1 MEDFEALIH
10 DEDLRAQ
17 LAKYRAN
24 GFMLKTFANT
34 LVTTQQKRD
43 AERAQAE
50 ARKAE
55 LAALPR
61 ETRRRAIVREV
72 FENAPPTIQDVR
84 HIHSV
89 LAVCGLPYERQP
101 LEVRRFV
108 REQGQM
114 SLAVYAQDLPN
125 AEGKLIPQ
133 PLPYGPKA
141 RLILMHLCSEAV
153 RQKSATIELAD
164 TFTAFVREMGFSKSG
179 GERGP
184 LTAFRQQLNSLAAC
198 TMRLTAWNGSTM
210 KSKSFV
216 PIEDFELWLSAD
228 PNQRSLWPST
238 LTFSPT
244 MFESLQRHALP
255 VNVRAVRAFAGS
267 ARKLDLYFWLGY
279 RLHNIERPLH
289 ISWEALG
296 SQFGDGFSRQRDFQ
310 RQLTEELGHISEV
323 FPKLPLKLSEQGLTL
338 QPAGPEVLS
347 LPAPR
352 PKRLHSP
359 KK

>member
-17 LAKYRAN
+17 LVKYRADG
-24 GFMLKTFANT
+24 GFLWQTFASS
-34 LVTTQQKRD
+34 LVTTQEKRD
-43 AERAQAE
+43 AERAKTA

-55 LAALPR
+55 LAAMPR
-61 ETRRRAIVREV
+61 EQRRRAVIREV
-72 FENAPPTIQDVR
+72 FENEPPTAKDLR

-89 LAVCGLPYERQP
+89 LAICGLPSTRQS
-101 LEVRRFV
+101 LDVRRYV
-108 REQGQM
+108 KEQGQM

-125 AEGKLIPQ
+125 AEGKLVPQ
-133 PLPYGPKA
+133 PLPWGPKA

-164 TFTAFVREMGFSKSG
+164 TFTAFVREMGFAKTG
-179 GERGP
+179 GKRGT
-184 LTAFRQQLNSLAAC
+184 LTAFREQLNALAAC
-198 TMRLTAWNGSTM
+198 TMRVTAWGGSVV
-210 KSKSFV
+210 KSKSFT

-244 MFESLQRHALP
+244 MYESLQKHALP

-289 ISWEALG
+289 ISWNAL
-296 SQFGDGFSRQRDFQ
+296 SQQFGEGFSRQRDFQ
-310 RQLTEELGHISEV
+310 RQLSEELGHITEV
-323 FPKLPLKLSEQGLTL
+323 FPKLPLRLTEHGITL
-338 QPAGPEVLS
+338 QPAGPEVLA
-347 LPAPR
+347 LPAPKPR
-352 PKRLHSP
+352 
-359 KK
+359 KKT